1 MEESDKKSYESQKV
15 LSILYRSI
23 NVSEEYAPQTNLNV
37 DDYMLMDMK
46 NFWMM
51 QREYDASIR
60 GLMNQFGIMTEIEV
74 IGGYI
79 VNTITKVNK
88 KRLRDVTK
96 SVMEA
101 VIPIKRHYRKSRIF
115 Y

>member
-1 MEESDKKSYESQKV
+1 
-15 LSILYRSI
+15 
-23 NVSEEYAPQTNLNV
+23 
-37 DDYMLMDMK
+37 
-46 NFWMM
+46 M
-51 QREYDASIR
+51 QQEYDASIR

-88 KRLRDVTK
+88 KKLRDVTK

-101 VIPIKRHYRKSRIF
+101 VIPIKRHYRKLFEQEFSIENSIF
-115 Y
+115 ILPEVRGRMESKAYACIVIFSSF